1 MSNSRKIVISAAVAA
16 ILLCLAGGIGLY
28 MMYSNEAQQNKE
40 LKEQLAI
47 LSKQEKKSAIMQR
60 VNAQMEEIANEERR
74 ISDEQREAAVEQTK
88 LAEQERQNAEQQQ
101 RKAEQERQNALV
113 AEHKAVE
120 ASKVAQHERAV
131 AEQQRAEAE
140 HSKRV
145 TDTLSYITLGRSLG
159 TVSMNQLQTGNPE
172 LADLLSFASYTFSDR
187 YHGDIYNPAVY
198 QSLVMTS
205 QSKNSWN
212 KHKGATRCVKFRLG
226 DNHFLTCSSYGEV
239 MEHYLSNNQL
249 NSKVLFSN
257 KQYDFRD
264 VYILENNDIYV
275 ADRNGRILMISH
287 QGQQKVLLLDSN
299 DKLLGLTPIGNQL
312 LVIGERTLS
321 VIDTQQKIISNSRKL
336 NFRIVSFCRYDNSP
350 VVFDDQ
356 ERMHIVRGLDRLD
369 SSQVPFK
376 GQVTA
381 FASSKNTGL
390 KAYGLRGGTIYL
402 VRPNGKSVRLVGH
415 RSQVSKIK
423 INGMRIYSSSYDGN
437 LILWAADQE
446 KIEPITLF
454 TTQSWI
460 MDFNFDNKKEYI
472 WAVDQKGNIT
482 EAFISVPKMVD
493 KLRNKLK
500 RNLTQDEWDY
510 YVGRNIPYER
520 FLNR

>member
-1 MSNSRKIVISAAVAA
+1 M
-16 ILLCLAGGIGLY
+16 
-28 MMYSNEAQQNKE
+28 
-40 LKEQLAI
+40 
-47 LSKQEKKSAIMQR
+47 
-60 VNAQMEEIANEERR
+60 
-74 ISDEQREAAVEQTK
+74 
-88 LAEQERQNAEQQQ
+88 
-101 RKAEQERQNALV
+101 
-113 AEHKAVE
+113 
-120 ASKVAQHERAV
+120 
-131 AEQQRAEAE
+131 
-140 HSKRV
+140 
-145 TDTLSYITLGRSLG
+145 
-159 TVSMNQLQTGNPE
+159 
-172 LADLLSFASYTFSDR
+172 
-187 YHGDIYNPAVY
+187 
-198 QSLVMTS
+198 
-205 QSKNSWN
+205 
-212 KHKGATRCVKFRLG
+212 
-226 DNHFLTCSSYGEV
+226 
-239 MEHYLSNNQL
+239 
-249 NSKVLFSN
+249 
-257 KQYDFRD
+257 
-264 VYILENNDIYV
+264 
-275 ADRNGRILMISH
+275 
-287 QGQQKVLLLDSN
+287 
-299 DKLLGLTPIGNQL
+299 
-312 LVIGERTLS
+312 
-321 VIDTQQKIISNSRKL
+321 
-336 NFRIVSFCRYDNSP
+336 
-350 VVFDDQ
+350 
-356 ERMHIVRGLDRLD
+356 D

>member
-1 MSNSRKIVISAAVAA
+1 
-16 ILLCLAGGIGLY
+16 
-28 MMYSNEAQQNKE
+28 
-40 LKEQLAI
+40 
-47 LSKQEKKSAIMQR
+47 
-60 VNAQMEEIANEERR
+60 
-74 ISDEQREAAVEQTK
+74 
-88 LAEQERQNAEQQQ
+88 
-101 RKAEQERQNALV
+101 
-113 AEHKAVE
+113 
-120 ASKVAQHERAV
+120 
-131 AEQQRAEAE
+131 
-140 HSKRV
+140 
-145 TDTLSYITLGRSLG
+145 
-159 TVSMNQLQTGNPE
+159 MNQLQTGNPE
-172 LADLLSFASYTFSDR
+172 LADLLSYASYTFSDR

-198 QSLVMTS
+198 QALVMTS

-390 KAYGLRGGTIYL
+390 KAYGLRGGTICL

>member
-1 MSNSRKIVISAAVAA
+1 MITAYKELDFKVIS
-16 ILLCLAGGIGLY
+16 
-28 MMYSNEAQQNKE
+28 
-40 LKEQLAI
+40 
-47 LSKQEKKSAIMQR
+47 
-60 VNAQMEEIANEERR
+60 
-74 ISDEQREAAVEQTK
+74 
-88 LAEQERQNAEQQQ
+88 
-101 RKAEQERQNALV
+101 
-113 AEHKAVE
+113 
-120 ASKVAQHERAV
+120 
-131 AEQQRAEAE
+131 
-140 HSKRV
+140 
-145 TDTLSYITLGRSLG
+145 
-159 TVSMNQLQTGNPE
+159 
-172 LADLLSFASYTFSDR
+172 
-187 YHGDIYNPAVY
+187 
-198 QSLVMTS
+198 
-205 QSKNSWN
+205 
-212 KHKGATRCVKFRLG
+212 
-226 DNHFLTCSSYGEV
+226 SS
-239 MEHYLSNNQL
+239 
-249 NSKVLFSN
+249 
-257 KQYDFRD
+257 
-264 VYILENNDIYV
+264 
-275 ADRNGRILMISH
+275 
-287 QGQQKVLLLDSN
+287 
-299 DKLLGLTPIGNQL
+299 
-312 LVIGERTLS
+312 
-321 VIDTQQKIISNSRKL
+321 
-336 NFRIVSFCRYDNSP
+336 RYDYKP
-350 VVFDDQ
+350 LLFDDQ
-356 ERMHIVRGLDRLD
+356 GRQHQVQDINKLVTTNIPVRG
-369 SSQVPFK
+369 K
-376 GQVTA
+376 VTA

>member
-1 MSNSRKIVISAAVAA
+1 
-16 ILLCLAGGIGLY
+16 
-28 MMYSNEAQQNKE
+28 
-40 LKEQLAI
+40 
-47 LSKQEKKSAIMQR
+47 
-60 VNAQMEEIANEERR
+60 
-74 ISDEQREAAVEQTK
+74 
-88 LAEQERQNAEQQQ
+88 
-101 RKAEQERQNALV
+101 
-113 AEHKAVE
+113 
-120 ASKVAQHERAV
+120 
-131 AEQQRAEAE
+131 
-140 HSKRV
+140 
-145 TDTLSYITLGRSLG
+145 
-159 TVSMNQLQTGNPE
+159 MNQLQTGNPE
-172 LADLLSFASYTFSDR
+172 LADLLSYASYTFSDR

-423 INGMRIYSSSYDGN
+423 INGMRIYSSS
-437 LILWAADQE
+437 L
-446 KIEPITLF
+446 
-454 TTQSWI
+454 
-460 MDFNFDNKKEYI
+460 
-472 WAVDQKGNIT
+472 
-482 EAFISVPKMVD
+482 
-493 KLRNKLK
+493 
-500 RNLTQDEWDY
+500 
-510 YVGRNIPYER
+510 
-520 FLNR
+520 

>member
-1 MSNSRKIVISAAVAA
+1 MKQPGKIVASAAVAA
-16 ILLCLAGGIGLY
+16 FLLCLVGGIVSYVL
-28 MMYSNEAQQNKE
+28 YSNEAEENKE
-40 LKEQLAI
+40 LKEQLAV
-47 LSKQEKKSAIMQR
+47 LSKQEKQSAVMQR

-74 ISDEQREAAVEQTK
+74 ISEEQREAAVEQTK
-88 LAEQERQNAEQQQ
+88 LAEQERRNAEQQ
-101 RKAEQERQNALV
+101 RHEAEQERQNALI
-113 AEHKAVE
+113 AESKAVE
-120 ASKVAQHERAV
+120 ASKVAQHARAV

-159 TVSMNQLQTGNPE
+159 TVSLNQLQAGNAE
-172 LADLLSFASYTFSDR
+172 LADLLSFAAFTFTDR
-187 YHGDIYNPAVY
+187 YHGDVYNPAVY

-205 QSKNSWN
+205 QSKSSWN
-212 KHKGATRCVKFRLG
+212 KHKGTARCVVFRPNG
-226 DNHFLTCSSYGEV
+226 NHFLTTSTYGEV
-239 MEHYLSNNQL
+239 MEHFLSNNQL
-249 NSKVLFSN
+249 NSKMLFSD
-257 KQYDFRD
+257 KQFDFRA
-264 VYILENNDIYV
+264 VYTGENKDIYAV
-275 ADRNGRILMISH
+275 DRNGRVLIITH
-287 QGQQKVLLLDSN
+287 DGQQKMLSLSN
-299 DKLLGLTPIGNQL
+299 PDKLLGITSIGNQL
-312 LVIGERTLS
+312 LVVGECTLS
-321 VIDTQQKIISNSRKL
+321 VIDPQQYIVSDTRKL
-336 NFRIVSFCRYDNSP
+336 NFRIVSFNRYDYSP
-350 VVFDDQ
+350 VVFDNQ
-356 ERMHIVRGLDRLD
+356 GHMHVVRALNRLE

-381 FASSKNTGL
+381 FASSKSKGL
-390 KAYGLRGGTIYL
+390 KAYGMRDGTIYL
-402 VRPNGKSVRLVGH
+402 MQSNGKSVKLVGH
-415 RSQVSKIK
+415 RSQVTKIK
-423 INGMRIYSSSYDGN
+423 INGNRIYSSGYDGN
-437 LILWAADQE
+437 LMLWAADQE